1 MPSLSHRW
9 RPLITVLVYAFLT
22 LALTWPTAAHLTDGW
37 LADSTNDPD
46 AFLKLWD
53 IDYLGRM
60 FRGEPE
66 QTFFHTS
73 LLFHPEGL
81 DLTYHTFH
89 VPHMLTAYA
98 LRPFL
103 GLIGAYNATS
113 LLLVFFTALSGYVL
127 LRALLPR
134 RNRWS
139 SWGSALLG
147 GAVFGFSQWVLY
159 NLRHPDL
166 AFLATQA
173 LAILFTVR
181 LIRRRQIFDALLAGL
196 MIGLTAYI
204 GLYIL
209 VVTGLMLGT
218 VVLIALIRRRGRLP
232 WGGFALLAVV
242 AAALAAPRLVPMVSG
257 NLGFALTAKYSEY
270 HAWESVD
277 LVNYFI
283 PDNHP
288 FFGRYFDVP
297 KGAER
302 YHMFYLG
309 WSVIALSFVGLLRR
323 NTRRYAALG
332 IVGALFFMWLAL
344 GPKLNVNGSTSETFP
359 MLKPLLDHVPVVF
372 KAFGRPDNF
381 LVGVTLC
388 VALAAAFGMYSLLS
402 FVRRYGIVVQMI
414 VVALV
419 LLFVCWERWAG
430 EYDGSYPE
438 RGQSPYYAQLA
449 QEAGDFAILE
459 LPLGRNPGKFYLFY
473 QLTHG
478 KPMVEGLASRT
489 PDGAYDYIAASDLLN
504 AWRYWRT
511 LDCSTIDLAAEYANL
526 AADDVR
532 YIILHR
538 NDPPLKILQPYFAG
552 VTPIYE
558 DNQQWVY
565 RTEDL
570 IAGPMCP

>member
-1 MPSLSHRW
+1 MPSLSHR
-9 RPLITVLVYAFLT
+9 RRSLIAGLVYAFLT
-22 LALTWPTAAHLTDGW
+22 IALTWPTAAHLTDGW

-60 FRGEPE
+60 LQGEPE

-73 LLFHPEGL
+73 LLFHPDGL

-98 LRPFL
+98 LRPLL

-113 LLLVFFTALSGYVL
+113 LLMVFFTALSGYAL
-127 LRALLPR
+127 LRQLLP
-134 RNRWS
+134 NRDTWA
-139 SWGSALLG
+139 SWGAALLG

-159 NLRHPDL
+159 NFRHPDL

-173 LAILFTVR
+173 LALLFTIR
-181 LIRRRQIFDALLAGL
+181 LIRRGQMYDALLAGL

-209 VVTGLMLGT
+209 VITGLMLGV
-218 VVLIALIRRRGRLP
+218 VVLVALIRRRGRLP
-232 WGGFALLAVV
+232 WGGFLILGVM

-257 NLGFALTAKYSEY
+257 NLGFALSNKYSEY

-277 LVNYFI
+277 FVNFFV
-283 PDNHP
+283 PADHP
-288 FFGRYFDVP
+288 VFAQFFNFP
-297 KGAER
+297 QGAKR

-309 WSVIALSFVGLLRR
+309 WSVIALAFIGLLRR
-323 NTRRYAALG
+323 ETWKYASAG

-344 GPKLNVNGSTSETFP
+344 GPRMNINGVTDETIP
-359 MLKPLLDHVPVVF
+359 MLKPLLDQVPVVF

-381 LVGVTLC
+381 LVGVTLP
-388 VALAAAFGMYSLLS
+388 VSMAAAFGLYALLG
-402 FVRRYGIVVQMI
+402 FVKRGTGLQMVV
-414 VVALV
+414 VGAV
-419 LLFVCWERWAG
+419 LLIVCWERWAG
-430 EYDGSYPE
+430 AYDGSYPE
-438 RGQSPYYAQLA
+438 RGQSAYYAQLA
-449 QEAGDFAILE
+449 QEEGDFAILE
-459 LPLGRNPGKFYLFY
+459 LPLGRNPGKFYLYY
-473 QLTHG
+473 QLTHR

-489 PDGAYDYIAASDLLN
+489 PDGAYDYIDASPLLN
-504 AWRYWRT
+504 NWRYWRN
-511 LDCSTIDLAAEYANL
+511 LDCATWDLSGEFAKL

-558 DNQQWVY
+558 DNRLWVY
-565 RTEDL
+565 RTADL
-570 IAGPMCP
+570 VDASTCQ